1 MRTFLLLLA
10 LTLLVPASAG
20 AAPPPPAPDGLDSV
34 PMAAL
39 RDSMRRWDGLAQA
52 WFRLRAGDAEGAR
65 GEARRLLREH
75 PRDPDALHLLGI
87 AEAAA
92 GKPLQAEGALR
103 RSLRVRPD
111 GWVGVQ
117 LVNLYIDGGRL
128 KRAEKVVTD
137 LERTLAADVEVR
149 RARVYVL
156 LASGQLLEARDAL
169 VALEQARPSGPS
181 AHQLAILLSELGDP
195 AGALEA
201 SRRAVERAPE
211 STLYRREL
219 FDRLVDAGDWAGLVT
234 ASSAA
239 GASIVGGGRDAWYRG
254 LALARLGRTEE
265 AIKALASVV
274 QHGGADPRAL
284 TAAAGHL
291 LQLGS
296 YADAEAAARA
306 AMRLSDGDSAL
317 HHLLAMT
324 LSRQARESEGLA
336 HYRRAAEE
344 VPADATYRFDLLV
357 SMCALERHE
366 ELGDALPRAR
376 RDFPEDARFGA
387 LADRCLADAPSS

>member
-10 LTLLVPASAG
+10 LILLVPASAG
-20 AAPPPPAPDGLDSV
+20 AAPPAPSPDGLDSV
-34 PMAAL
+34 PMTGL
-39 RDSMRRWDGLAQA
+39 RDAMRRWDGLAQA
-52 WFRLRAGDAEGAR
+52 WFRLAAGDADGAR
-65 GEARRLLREH
+65 GEARRLLRER

-87 AEAAA
+87 AAAAA

-103 RSLRVRPD
+103 RSLRLRPD

-117 LVNLYIDGGRL
+117 LVNLYLDGG
-128 KRAEKVVTD
+128 KIKKADKVVGD

-149 RARVYVL
+149 RARIYVL
-156 LASGQLLEARDAL
+156 LASDRLDEAKDAL
-169 VALEQARPSGPS
+169 VALESARPSAPS

-195 AGALEA
+195 VGALAA
-201 SRRAVERAPE
+201 SRRAVERDPDSA
-211 STLYRREL
+211 LYRREL
-219 FDRLVDAGDWAGLVT
+219 FDRLVDAGDWDGLVA

-239 GASIVGGGRDAWYRG
+239 GASSAGGGRDAWYRG
-254 LALARLGRTEE
+254 LALARLGRPEE
-265 AIKALASVV
+265 AVKAFASVV
-274 QHGGADPRAL
+274 QHGSPDPRAL

-296 YADAEAAARA
+296 YTHAEEAVRA
-306 AMRLSDGDSAL
+306 AMRLSDSDSAL

-336 HYRRAAEE
+336 HYRRAAEA

-357 SMCALERHE
+357 SMCALERTG
-366 ELGDALPRAR
+366 ELGDALTRAR